1 MEDLGGEFFGK
12 QGGALGLTTA
22 AEISCSFMNPHWPGR
37 VRAFQ
42 QIDGKSLQDS
52 EGPLRHPAADVT
64 RALKG
69 KLYRPVFSSPFP
81 FRMHFDQCELE
92 IKGLDAEDGWARV
105 KFPPPQTY

>member
-1 MEDLGGEFFGK
+1 MAIGDRREDLGDEFFGK

-64 RALKG
+64 R
-69 KLYRPVFSSPFP
+69 
-81 FRMHFDQCELE
+81 D
-92 IKGLDAEDGWARV
+92 
-105 KFPPPQTY
+105 